1 MKTIVKPALIISIAL
16 IALVCLTL
24 FFPTWTPRIKGENS
38 ISVLEHVD
46 LNGTKQEIMIRGN
59 DRKNPVILNVH
70 GGPGASEIPFAKS
83 MQDLLETKFTIVNYD
98 QRASGKSYHF
108 NEDYSNL
115 SSDLL
120 VKDLLAVT
128 DYVAERLGKE
138 KIILIGHSYGTYLA
152 TQAASRAPEKYEAY
166 IGIGQMGDTV
176 ESEIDALHYVL
187 GQAQVEGNAEDT
199 AQLQQLQEAIEKGGA
214 LTPRHYVNKYGG
226 ASRLTKIPDGSL
238 VNLMFTS
245 EYNLLDAIR
254 YNKGMNASQ
263 GKLIEEVF
271 KHPLPTLVNKLE
283 LPFYFVMGDYDFMTS
298 SHAARDYFDS
308 IDAKHKE
315 FLPYAE
321 SAHYP
326 QYEEKERFVKWMS
339 DTFLKLEK

>member
-1 MKTIVKPALIISIAL
+1 MKTVLKPALMISTILIAL
-16 IALVCLTL
+16 ILLAL

-59 DRKNPVILNVH
+59 DRNNPVILNVH
-70 GGPGASEIPFAKS
+70 GGPGASEIPFAKK

-108 NEDYSNL
+108 SEDYSNL

-128 DYVAERLGKE
+128 DYIAKRLGKE

-187 GQAQVEGNAEDT
+187 EQAGQEGNAEDA
-199 AQLQQLQEAIEKGGA
+199 AQLQQLQEAIENGDA
-214 LTPRHYVNKYGG
+214 LTPRDYVNKYGG
-226 ASRLTKIPDGSL
+226 ASRLTKIPD
-238 VNLMFTS
+238 
-245 EYNLLDAIR
+245 A
-254 YNKGMNASQ
+254 
-263 GKLIEEVF
+263 
-271 KHPLPTLVNKLE
+271 
-283 LPFYFVMGDYDFMTS
+283 MTS
-298 SHAARDYFDS
+298 SQAARHYFDS
-308 IDAKHKE
+308 IEAEHKE

-339 DTFLKLEK
+339 DTFLD

>member
-1 MKTIVKPALIISIAL
+1 MKIVLKPALMISTILIAL
-16 IALVCLTL
+16 ILLAL

-38 ISVLEHVD
+38 ISVLEHVE

-59 DRKNPVILNVH
+59 DRNNPVILNVH
-70 GGPGASEIPFAKS
+70 GGPGASEIPFAKK

-108 NEDYSNL
+108 SEDYSNL

-128 DYVAERLGKE
+128 DYITERLEKE

-187 GQAQVEGNAEDT
+187 EQAGQEGNAEDA
-199 AQLQQLQEAIEKGGA
+199 AQLQQLQEAIENGGA
-214 LTPRHYVNKYGG
+214 LTPRGYVNKYGG
-226 ASRLTKIPDGSL
+226 ASRLTKIPDATL
-238 VNLMFTS
+238 VNLTFTS

-254 YNKGMNASQ
+254 YNKGMNQSQ
-263 GKLIEEVF
+263 GILIEEVF
-271 KHPLPTLVNKLE
+271 KHPLPTLVNKLD
-283 LPFYFVMGDYDFMTS
+283 LPVYFVMGDYDFMTS
-298 SHAARDYFDS
+298 SQAARHYFDS
-308 IDAKHKE
+308 IEAEHKE

-326 QYEEKERFVKWMS
+326 QYEEKERFVRWMS
-339 DTFLKLEK
+339 DTFLD